1 MVEFFF
7 MDGSSDVTPGGYKK
21 KLQQIGYVKCTINIV
36 YAGKAFKKLENEIG
50 NTMKD
55 FLPFVRV

>member
-1 MVEFFF
+1 

-55 FLPFVRV
+55 FSPFVRV